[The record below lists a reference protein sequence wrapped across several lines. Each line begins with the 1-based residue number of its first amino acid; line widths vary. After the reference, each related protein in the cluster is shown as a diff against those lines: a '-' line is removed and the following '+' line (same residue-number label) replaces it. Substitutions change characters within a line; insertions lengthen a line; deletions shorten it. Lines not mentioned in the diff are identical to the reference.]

1 MTTKAKSILSSE
13 YVRAQ
18 KDETGK
24 WGVVSMDGVET
35 TPFIYDELTYISHDG
50 DTMISKIGEKMGL
63 IRNGVELYPPQFI
76 SIGKFDDEGKALART
91 PSQETYIFLDKDL
104 EERYWRS
111 HARSPHCGKR
121 NER

>member
-1 MTTKAKSILSSE
+1 M
-13 YVRAQ
+13 
-18 KDETGK
+18 
-24 WGVVSMDGVET
+24 SMDGIET
-35 TPFIYDELTYISHDG
+35 TPFIYDELTYISKTG
-50 DTMISKIGEKMGL
+50 DTMISKIGDKMGL
-63 IRNGVELYPPQFI
+63 IRNGVERYPPQFI

-91 PSQETYIFLDKDL
+91 PSQETYIFLNKDL